1 MSVRRVPPAL
11 HVVALNALR
20 CRGALML
27 EALVGA
33 LVFAVAAIAI
43 VGFQAR
49 AARTLGDAQFRVE
62 AQQLAHAALGRMQS
76 ADNATLYEQ
85 FDMRAGG
92 AGYRGVVVQAAR
104 LPGVSAS
111 RNAPRVLIR
120 DGPSSVSR
128 TASVAVQWQMPGDP
142 DVHLYAATGVVGGR

>member
-1 MSVRRVPPAL
+1 
-11 HVVALNALR
+11 
-20 CRGALML
+20 ML

-33 LVFAVAAIAI
+33 LVFAIAAIAI

-49 AARTLGDAQFRVE
+49 AARTLGDAHFRVE
-62 AQQLAHAALGRMQS
+62 AQHLAQSALARMQS

-92 AGYRGVVVQAAR
+92 PGYRDVVAQAAR

-120 DGPSSVSR
+120 DGPSSASR
-128 TASVAVQWQMPGDP
+128 TASVAVQWQTPGDAEKH
-142 DVHLYAATGVVGGR
+142 VYATTGVVGGR

>member
-1 MSVRRVPPAL
+1 
-11 HVVALNALR
+11 
-20 CRGALML
+20 ML
-27 EALVGA
+27 EALIAA

-49 AARTLGDAQFRVE
+49 AARTLGDAHFRVE
-62 AQQLAHAALGRMQS
+62 AQQLAHAALARMQS
-76 ADNATLYEQ
+76 ADNTTLYEQ

-92 AGYRGVVVQAAR
+92 AGYRSVVAQAAR

-111 RNAPRVLIR
+111 HNAPRVLIR
-120 DGPSSVSR
+120 DGPSSASR
-128 TASVAVQWQMPGDP
+128 TASVAVQWQSPGDV

>member
-1 MSVRRVPPAL
+1 
-11 HVVALNALR
+11 
-20 CRGALML
+20 ML

-33 LVFAVAAIAI
+33 LVFALAAIAI

-49 AARTLGDAQFRVE
+49 AARTLGDAHFRVE
-62 AQQLAHAALGRMQS
+62 AQQVAHATLARMQS

-85 FDMRAGG
+85 FDMRADGP
-92 AGYRGVVVQAAR
+92 GYRGIVALAAR

-120 DGPSSVSR
+120 DGPSSGSR
-128 TASVAVQWQMPGDP
+128 TASVAIQWQSPGD
-142 DVHLYAATGVVGGR
+142 VETHLVATAGVVGGR